1 MLPKNVEWTR
11 KSWFFLA
18 WMFSVKIY
26 IPSNLDQRKKGDIKE
41 MIINNNGTWKLS
53 AIGRHECP
61 YNNLFKH
68 TNKQPFR
75 FTEMI

>member
-1 MLPKNVEWTR
+1 MDQKCSQVETLFYNQQ
-11 KSWFFLA
+11 KMVFLV

-41 MIINNNGTWKLS
+41 MIINNHGTWKLS
-53 AIGRHECP
+53 ETIGRHECP

-68 TNKQPFR
+68 TN
-75 FTEMI
+75 